1 MNILQINSSAR
12 RVQADGQG
20 SFSTRLAAELVAALK
35 QQAPTAAVTVRD
47 LGLNPHPAM
56 DEAALGA
63 LFTSAE
69 ARSAEQNARVAE
81 NDVLINEL
89 QAQDVVVIGV
99 PMINFGIP
107 TQLKHWIDAIA
118 RAGTTFRYT
127 AQGPEGLV
135 KGKKV
140 YLVLTRG
147 GVYRDQPSDTMV
159 PYLKTVL
166 GFLGMTDLSL
176 VYAEGLAMGPDA
188 EAQALAGARAQIAAL
203 FETAAA

>member
-12 RVQADGQG
+12 RVQDGQG
-20 SFSTRLAAELVAALK
+20 SFSTRLAAEVVEALK
-35 QQAPTAAVTVRD
+35 VSNAGATLTVRD
-47 LGLNPHPAM
+47 LGLQPHPSM

-63 LFTSAE
+63 LFTPAD
-69 ARSAEQNARVAE
+69 ARSPEQNARVAE
-81 NDVLINEL
+81 NDALINEL
-89 QAQDVVVIGV
+89 QAQDAVVIGA

-107 TQLKHWIDAIA
+107 TQLKNWIDAVA

-127 AQGPEGLV
+127 ATGPEGLV

-140 YLVLTRG
+140 YVVLTRG

-166 GFLGMTDLSL
+166 GFLGMTDVSFI
-176 VYAEGLAMGPDA
+176 YAEGLAMGPDA
-188 EAQALAGARAQIAAL
+188 EAAALASARAQIAAL
-203 FETAAA
+203 FDTAAV

>member
-1 MNILQINSSAR
+1 MNVLQINSSAR
-12 RVQADGQG
+12 RVQDGQG
-20 SFSTRLAAELVAALK
+20 SFSTRLASELVEALK
-35 QQAPTAAVTVRD
+35 AQHPGASVTVRD
-47 LGLNPHPAM
+47 LGLNPTPVM

-63 LFTSAE
+63 LFTPAD

-81 NDVLINEL
+81 NDALINEL
-89 QAQDVVVIGV
+89 QAQDVIVIGA

-107 TQLKHWIDAIA
+107 TQLKNWIDAVA

-127 AQGPEGLV
+127 ANGPEGLV

-140 YLVLTRG
+140 YVVLARG

-166 GFLGMTDLSL
+166 GFLGMSDVSFI
-176 VYAEGLAMGPDA
+176 YAEGLAMGPDA
-188 EAQALAGARAQIAAL
+188 EAAAVAGARAQIAEL
-203 FETAAA
+203 FSPATV